1 MNENK
6 IYRMVFEEIKESL
19 DWSDGM
25 GDGSYSWYINGII
38 SLANRMIKEINTTQN
53 ECCEYTS

>member
-19 DWSDGM
+19 DWADGYQ
-25 GDGSYSWYINGII
+25 DGAYNTYIDGVI
-38 SLANRMIKEINTTQN
+38 SLANRMIKELNITQN